1 MTSILKK
8 ALKLNLSPFR
18 IHLAHSLY
26 TRFFPDTDNENL
38 FWLLFHLA
46 EQAGNG
52 HLRTD
57 MGKIAEEAPQWAV
70 DLEDLP
76 LRLQESAEA
85 LVKTCESSGLIG
97 RLEAD
102 DDAADSL
109 PIPRPPLVLTPDG
122 SYLYFLRRRREED
135 LFLTMLSKRAFT
147 GSNSMPENKS
157 SPAEAIVSLIKSGRK
172 LILLTGGPGTGKT
185 TTIEKVLELL
195 GPSYSTILTA
205 PTGRAAS
212 RMAENI
218 PGHIGRTLHNLLG
231 IYPGKKTYHSQKNPL
246 ETNLVVVDEASMVD
260 LPLMNTLLSSMA
272 PETVL
277 LLAGDPDQ
285 LPSVEAGALF
295 GDLIAGTQKIG
306 DPLRGSILQL
316 TTVYRSNT
324 AVLRAA
330 AAIREGRMN
339 ALLSSIDG
347 SSVNLLPLEGREK
360 MAEII
365 ASEYRQNTHEF
376 TALTPQ
382 RRGPWG
388 VIEMNEKISR
398 ILGGRDYPLNGMP
411 IVITRNDASR
421 NLWNGERGLL
431 KNEGDRLNAVFQ
443 TSDGEQNLPLAL
455 LPGWEP
461 AWMQTIHK
469 SQGSEYDSVSIILP
483 NGAERL
489 LSREIL
495 YTALTRARDRV
506 NIFADEHTLA
516 RALEKKVIRNSR
528 IRRWAAGIR
537 GVPH

>member
-18 IHLAHSLY
+18 IHLAYSLY
-26 TRFFPDTDNENL
+26 TRFFPDIDNENL
-38 FWLLFHLA
+38 FWLLFHIA

-57 MGKIAEEAPQWAV
+57 MGRIAEEAPQWAT
-70 DLEDLP
+70 DMEDLP

-85 LVKTCESSGLIG
+85 LVEICESNRLIG
-97 RLEAD
+97 RLKTD

-135 LFLTMLSKRAFT
+135 LFLAMLRKRVFT
-147 GSNSMPENKS
+147 GSDSMPETKS
-157 SPAEAIVSLIKSGRK
+157 SPAESIVSLVQSGRK
-172 LILLTGGPGTGKT
+172 IILLTGGPGTGKT

-212 RMAENI
+212 QMAENI
-218 PGHIGRTLHNLLG
+218 PGHIGRTLHSLLG
-231 IYPGKKTYHSQKNPL
+231 IYPGNKTNNDQKNPL
-246 ETNLVVVDEASMVD
+246 ETDLIVVDEASMVD
-260 LPLMNTLLSSMA
+260 LPLMNTLLSRMA

-277 LLAGDPDQ
+277 LLSGDPDQ
-285 LPSVEAGALF
+285 LPSVEAGALLA
-295 GDLIAGTQKIG
+295 DLIAGTQKIG
-306 DPLRGSILQL
+306 DPLWGSVLQL

-330 AAIREGRMN
+330 AAIREGRMD

-365 ASEYRQNTHEF
+365 ASEYRQTTHEF
-376 TALTPQ
+376 AALTPQ

-388 VIEMNEKISR
+388 VPEMNERISR
-398 ILGGRDYPLNGMP
+398 ILGGTDYPFNGMP
-411 IVITRNDASR
+411 IVITRNDATR
-421 NLWNGERGLL
+421 NLWNGERGILH
-431 KNEGDRLNAVFQ
+431 NEGYRLYAVFQ
-443 TSDGEQNLPLAL
+443 SSDGEQNLPLSL

-483 NGAERL
+483 PGTERL

-495 YTALTRARDRV
+495 YTALTRARNRV
-506 NIFADEHTLA
+506 NIFADENTLA
-516 RALEKKVIRNSR
+516 RALKKRVIRHSR

-537 GVPH
+537 DVSH